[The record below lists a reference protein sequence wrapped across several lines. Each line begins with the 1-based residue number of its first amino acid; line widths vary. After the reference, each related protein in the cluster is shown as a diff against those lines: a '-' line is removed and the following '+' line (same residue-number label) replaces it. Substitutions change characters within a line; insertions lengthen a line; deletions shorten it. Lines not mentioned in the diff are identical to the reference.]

1 MEIITGKN
9 NDTLIVSVKGR
20 MDALTSVEF
29 EKKLSELIAA
39 GESRIIINLSQLDF
53 ISSAG
58 LSSILKIAKQ
68 LKKRDGKI
76 LFAELQDTIKD
87 VFKISGFVTI
97 FKTYETEEEALNA

>member
-1 MEIITGKN
+1 MEIKTSKDH
-9 NDTLIVSVKGR
+9 DTVIVYVKGR

-39 GESRIIINLSQLDF
+39 GESRFIINLSQLDF

-68 LKKRDGKI
+68 LKKTNGKM
-76 LFAELQDTIKD
+76 LFAGLQDTIKD

-97 FKTYETEEEALNA
+97 FKIYETEEEALNS

>member
-1 MEIITGKN
+1 MEIKTSKN
-9 NDTLIVSVKGR
+9 NDTLIVSVNGR

-39 GESRIIINLSQLDF
+39 GESRFIINLSQLDF

-87 VFKISGFVTI
+87 VFKISGFITI
-97 FKTYETEEEALNA
+97 FKTYETEEEALKA